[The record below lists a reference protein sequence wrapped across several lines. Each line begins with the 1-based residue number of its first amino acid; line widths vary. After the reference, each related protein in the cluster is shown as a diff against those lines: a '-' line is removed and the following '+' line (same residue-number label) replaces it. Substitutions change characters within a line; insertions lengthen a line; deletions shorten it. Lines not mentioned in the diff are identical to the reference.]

1 MTRRKIEIGL
11 LLFGAVF
18 LGVVFFSF
26 RSGSRPRAATAA
38 HPMPKA
44 REAGPA
50 TQLSSGFDFTE
61 SIRGKPLFRI
71 KAQRTAGFGEGPAP
85 GGSPELFAGEGITL
99 TVYPDKGEPVTV
111 QSERAEYD
119 ARSQRATLEGNVRWN
134 DGKGALAETGK
145 VIFES
150 AARSLT
156 APGPIHFA
164 RSGFDLNAKSAKYDV
179 GSRELALA
187 GPVEG
192 AGGKGAFSRLNAG
205 AGVYREGEGAIELEG
220 GVHAESGEGDT
231 IDSERLSLRLTEPGG
246 KLESARA
253 SGSVAGTVASKRTP
267 GGKGA
272 SPQYSGDV
280 ATFLFDDSGDIRSLT
295 LNGTP
300 AVAEEPE
307 RRVTAKAIEIGFA
320 GRRAVSARARGEVAV
335 TAGADKAYA
344 DQGDLSFGPD
354 GEVEGVSLSGGAR
367 LDGDGRSG
375 RADRALKVS
384 SSGVWILT
392 GDARSSASV
401 ERSGSR
407 VSAPRIEIDDPR
419 NVVRAE
425 GGGARAVL
433 APSHGDGAN
442 ATLVGDPSRP
452 TFAKAER
459 MVFDETA
466 RTAVLS
472 GDAALWQ
479 EASSLFG
486 RDITVND
493 AERSV
498 VATGNARAVL
508 APDPAGKRPEDKRP
522 TVVSAGRLIYREGPK
537 PAGEPVPQA
546 GEVAFDGGVAAS
558 RGGWKATGQS
568 GKVLLSKDRRVQKVE
583 LAGNVSLSDAG
594 AGRSGQAEHAIDYPE
609 EDRTILEGKPAVVT
623 DGEGNRVAGAIL
635 TITERGRRV
644 EVTPPEGGQT
654 QTIHP
659 TRQDR

>member
-1 MTRRKIEIGL
+1 
-11 LLFGAVF
+11 
-18 LGVVFFSF
+18 
-26 RSGSRPRAATAA
+26 
-38 HPMPKA
+38 
-44 REAGPA
+44 
-50 TQLSSGFDFTE
+50 
-61 SIRGKPLFRI
+61 
-71 KAQRTAGFGEGPAP
+71 
-85 GGSPELFAGEGITL
+85 
-99 TVYPDKGEPVTV
+99 
-111 QSERAEYD
+111 
-119 ARSQRATLEGNVRWN
+119 
-134 DGKGALAETGK
+134 
-145 VIFES
+145 
-150 AARSLT
+150 
-156 APGPIHFA
+156 
-164 RSGFDLNAKSAKYDV
+164 
-179 GSRELALA
+179 
-187 GPVEG
+187 
-192 AGGKGAFSRLNAG
+192 
-205 AGVYREGEGAIELEG
+205 
-220 GVHAESGEGDT
+220 
-231 IDSERLSLRLTEPGG
+231 
-246 KLESARA
+246 
-253 SGSVAGTVASKRTP
+253 
-267 GGKGA
+267 
-272 SPQYSGDV
+272 
-280 ATFLFDDSGDIRSLT
+280 
-295 LNGTP
+295 
-300 AVAEEPE
+300 
-307 RRVTAKAIEIGFA
+307 
-320 GRRAVSARARGEVAV
+320 V

-486 RDITVND
+486 RDITVQRRGAVGRRD
-493 AERSV
+493 RERARRAGARPRRQTTGRQTADRRLGRTSDLPGRAE
-498 VATGNARAVL
+498 A
-508 APDPAGKRPEDKRP
+508 
-522 TVVSAGRLIYREGPK
+522 
-537 PAGEPVPQA
+537 AGEPVPQA

-635 TITERGRRV
+635 TITERGRRCRCHS
-644 EVTPPEGGQT
+644 PGRGQT

>member
-1 MTRRKIEIGL
+1 M
-11 LLFGAVF
+11 
-18 LGVVFFSF
+18 
-26 RSGSRPRAATAA
+26 
-38 HPMPKA
+38 
-44 REAGPA
+44 
-50 TQLSSGFDFTE
+50 
-61 SIRGKPLFRI
+61 
-71 KAQRTAGFGEGPAP
+71 
-85 GGSPELFAGEGITL
+85 
-99 TVYPDKGEPVTV
+99 
-111 QSERAEYD
+111 
-119 ARSQRATLEGNVRWN
+119 
-134 DGKGALAETGK
+134 
-145 VIFES
+145 
-150 AARSLT
+150 
-156 APGPIHFA
+156 
-164 RSGFDLNAKSAKYDV
+164 
-179 GSRELALA
+179 
-187 GPVEG
+187 
-192 AGGKGAFSRLNAG
+192 
-205 AGVYREGEGAIELEG
+205 
-220 GVHAESGEGDT
+220 
-231 IDSERLSLRLTEPGG
+231 
-246 KLESARA
+246 A
-253 SGSVAGTVASKRTP
+253 SGSVAGTVAGKRGP

-272 SPQYSGDV
+272 SSRYAGDV
-280 ATFLFDDSGDIRSLT
+280 ATFFFDDAGEIRSLALT
-295 LNGTP
+295 GTP

-307 RRVTAKAIEIGFA
+307 RRVTAKAIEIGFE
-320 GRRAVSARARGEVAV
+320 RKRAVTARARGEVAV

-354 GEVEGVSLSGGAR
+354 GTVEGVSLSGGAR

-375 RADRALKVS
+375 RADRAMKVS
-384 SSGVWILT
+384 STGVWILT

-407 VSAPRIEIDDPR
+407 VSAPRIEIDDPK

-433 APSHGDGAN
+433 APSRGDAAN

-472 GDAALWQ
+472 GGAALWQ
-479 EASSLFG
+479 DASSLFG
-486 RDITVND
+486 RDITLND
-493 AERSV
+493 SERSV

-537 PAGEPVPQA
+537 GSEASAPKE
-546 GEVAFDGGVAAS
+546 GEVTFDGGVAAS
-558 RGGWKATGQS
+558 RGSWKATGQS
-568 GKVLLSKDRRVQKVE
+568 GKVLLTKDRRVRRVE
-583 LAGNVSLSDAG
+583 LAGNVSISDAA
-594 AGRSGQAEHAIDYPE
+594 AGRSGQAEHAVDFPE
-609 EDRTILEGKPAVVT
+609 EDRTVLEGKPAVVT